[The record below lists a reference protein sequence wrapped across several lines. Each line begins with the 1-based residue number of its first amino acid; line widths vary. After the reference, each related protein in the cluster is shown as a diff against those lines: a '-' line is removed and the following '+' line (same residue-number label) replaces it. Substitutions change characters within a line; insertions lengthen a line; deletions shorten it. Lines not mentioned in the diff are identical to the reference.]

1 MYNYLLK
8 KINKFLRINYYDNYF
23 KNNKLINV
31 EKNIFKLEYFLY
43 IKFYVI
49 YLFLYNFKIKN
60 SLHYS
65 FLLNFQYVIGE
76 VCMNNIKYYK
86 ITPENNIEFL
96 NKVSIYFFDYLL
108 FSEIYFNNTIKSI
121 NKFFIIMN
129 LFLFHF
135 GIIIH
140 QLFKKR
146 IDCIKNKKVLQD
158 HFDFLF
164 LLHGLEDLNIVLEKT
179 IFMNYSNFYFYL
191 TIIFFM
197 FS

>member
-86 ITPENNIEFL
+86 ITPEN
-96 NKVSIYFFDYLL
+96 
-108 FSEIYFNNTIKSI
+108 TIKSI

-197 FS
+197 FT

>member
-1 MYNYLLK
+1 MEQIYHVASLIFLDSQ
-8 KINKFLRINYYDNYF
+8 ICKF
-23 KNNKLINV
+23 
-31 EKNIFKLEYFLY
+31 
-43 IKFYVI
+43 
-49 YLFLYNFKIKN
+49 
-60 SLHYS
+60 
-65 FLLNFQYVIGE
+65 
-76 VCMNNIKYYK
+76 
-86 ITPENNIEFL
+86 T
-96 NKVSIYFFDYLL
+96 
-108 FSEIYFNNTIKSI
+108 
-121 NKFFIIMN
+121 
-129 LFLFHF
+129 FLFHF

-197 FS
+197 FT